1 MLDEG
6 KIVEHGTHDEL
17 VRGGGI
23 YAAFAEEQQ
32 MAREL
37 EEIDVP
43 DDAAF
48 AAGGVQPS

>member
-1 MLDEG
+1 M
-6 KIVEHGTHDEL
+6 KA
-17 VRGGGI
+17 GGI

-43 DDAAF
+43 SLPPPASEP
-48 AAGGVQPS
+48 GGAVAS